1 MGRKRKDIIESD
13 EVKIS
18 RTPRKWNPISREM
31 IESSS
36 GDEEDIEICPVCQ
49 DKNDPSNP
57 GDEKNR
63 MIGCDGC
70 DKWYTSGTSPTYSTS
85 TRWGMTSPALSVE
98 TTLFTLSMRYPL
110 YSLMPGNITWR
121 RRTT

>member
-57 GDEKNR
+57 GVR
-63 MIGCDGC
+63 ILSIH
-70 DKWYTSGTSPTYSTS
+70 YTRIKCPFCLGKC
-85 TRWGMTSPALSVE
+85 
-98 TTLFTLSMRYPL
+98 
-110 YSLMPGNITWR
+110 
-121 RRTT
+121 